1 MSANR
6 GRRVGIIIVILILL
20 VLVVGAVA
28 VLLITQ
34 LPNIVGD
41 GSGAGEPGVSDGP
54 PQVATLDPDDG
65 GGADPGFVTPTP
77 VPRNNIIIA
86 ARDIPRG
93 TRVTVQDVTVLTYPA
108 SSDVP
113 LPPDVIL
120 VDDESGLGLD
130 QIEGRIARTDLI
142 AGQPVFNFQL
152 TPGDEPTNLVDVGSD
167 PALLIPPGSVAYS
180 LPTNRFG
187 LVAYALRPGD
197 HVDILMSFRFIDV
210 DREFQTAFPNTGII
224 LDSEAGFPLN
234 QFEYPIGRDQL
245 GPFGSLLVI
254 TQGETTQRPRQVT
267 QLVIDNA
274 IVLGVGEF
282 DQQDIFQPIVVT
294 QVQAAPEAEAEEVAQ
309 DPNAPPQQ
317 QAPPEEEEPTPTPTP
332 FPELDVLTLVMDRQ
346 DALVLKY
353 GLETGAFVDI
363 VLRSAL
369 DDDQGDVIT
378 QSVTLQYILDFY
390 GVTSPEPLTI
400 SQSPRITSITEPE
413 LGEFLDGVN
422 DVDNIQGPG
431 VEGAP
436 PEAN

>member
-6 GRRVGIIIVILILL
+6 GRRVGIIIVILVLL

-34 LPNIVGD
+34 LPNLLPSPAPENGT
-41 GSGAGEPGVSDGP
+41 AE
-54 PQVATLDPDDG
+54 VATLDPSGQGDVD
-65 GGADPGFVTPTP
+65 AGFVTPTP

-108 SSDVP
+108 SADVP
-113 LPPDVIL
+113 LPADVIL

-130 QIEGRIARTDLI
+130 QVEGRIARTDLL
-142 AGQPVFNFQL
+142 AGQPVFNYQL
-152 TPGDEPTNLVDVGSD
+152 TPGDEPTSLVDTGSD
-167 PALLIPPGSVAYS
+167 PALLIPPGSVAYAM
-180 LPTNRFG
+180 PTNRFG
-187 LVAYALRPGD
+187 LVGYALRPGD

-224 LDSEAGFPLN
+224 LDSDPAFPLN
-234 QFEYPIGRDQL
+234 LFEYSIGRDQL

-254 TQGETTQRPRQVT
+254 TQGEATQRERQVT

-282 DQQDIFQPIVVT
+282 ERSDIFQPIVVT
-294 QVQAAPEAEAEEVAQ
+294 ETVTAPETEEPAAT

-317 QAPPEEEEPTPTPTP
+317 QQAPAEEEPTPTPTP
-332 FPELDVLTLVMDRQ
+332 FPDLDVLTLVMDRQ

-353 GLETGAFVDI
+353 GLETGAFIDV

-369 DDDQGDVIT
+369 DDDQSDVIT

-400 SQSPRITSITEPE
+400 SQSPRISTITEPE
-413 LGEFLDGVN
+413 IGEFMDGIN
-422 DVDNIQGPG
+422 DTEAEDGPAG
-431 VEGAP
+431 GDAP
-436 PEAN
+436 PQ